1 MGIREEV
8 FYEGGPHV
16 GDLIINILIGFTLVG
31 LPLTFGAVIRAIWLR
46 FRITSRRI
54 SVTGGWRGNDRT
66 EIIYKEVAAIVTV
79 PRGLGLW
86 GDMVLTLVDGSRLEM
101 RSLPNFREIEAYIQE
116 RIPAKAQ
123 QATRSVKA

>member
-66 EIIYKEVAAIVTV
+66 EIIYKEVASIVTV

-86 GDMVLTLVDGSRLEM
+86 GDMVLTLTDGSRLEM
-101 RSLPNFREIEAYIQE
+101 RSLPNFREVSAYIQE
-116 RIPAKAQ
+116 RIPTKAQ
-123 QATRSVKA
+123 EAARSVKV

>member
-16 GDLIINILIGFTLVG
+16 GDLIINILIGFSLVG

-123 QATRSVKA
+123 QATRSVNA

>member
-8 FYEGGPHV
+8 FYEGGPHI

-31 LPLTFGAVIRAIWLR
+31 LPLAFGAIIRAIWLR

-86 GDMVLTLVDGSRLEM
+86 GDMVLTLTDGSRLEM
-101 RSLPNFREIEAYIQE
+101 RSLPNFRELETYIQE
-116 RIPAKAQ
+116 RIPTKAQ
-123 QATRSVKA
+123 EAARSVKV